1 MADNNNFGN
10 TVESLFKGME
20 NFLTT
25 KTVVGEAIPV
35 GDSLMIPLADVSF
48 GLGAGAFAGNVRNNG
63 GGGMGARVSPTAVL
77 MVAKD
82 GTTRLV
88 TLKNTDAASK
98 ILEMAPDLISRIA
111 HFGSDGGDAPV
122 SGAEAAGGEE
132 GTENA

>member
-25 KTVVGEAIPV
+25 KTVVGDAIPV

-63 GGGMGARVSPTAVL
+63 GGGMGAKVSPTAVL
-77 MVAKD
+77 MVARD

-88 TLKNTDAASK
+88 TLKNMDAASR
-98 ILEMAPDLISRIA
+98 ILEMAPDLISRIT
-111 HFGSDGGDAPV
+111 HFGSGG
-122 SGAEAAGGEE
+122 GEEAAGDS
-132 GTENA
+132 ENMGDAET